1 MEEPVRYCRFA
12 SCPSTAGDPVDT
24 FISEEHS
31 RTVKQVLRRALALFA
46 MLAITTGGWAECA
59 GWQATPEARMACCV
73 DGDSCPMHQ
82 SAAPVSDST
91 AVVSQ
96 AEADS
101 CCAASDGDDS
111 TPSSPNAAPTASM
124 ATLASP
130 LPLVA
135 LPTRTAFELWRALTP
150 LPGTQVP
157 KHLLLSVFLI

>member
-1 MEEPVRYCRFA
+1 MIHAV
-12 SCPSTAGDPVDT
+12 
-24 FISEEHS
+24 
-31 RTVKQVLRRALALFA
+31 
-46 MLAITTGGWAECA
+46 AIVTMVAIGTGAWAECA
-59 GWQATPEARMACCV
+59 GWQATPEARMACCIE
-73 DGDSCPMHQ
+73 GDSCPMHK

-111 TPSSPNAAPTASM
+111 TPSSPNSAPTASLS
-124 ATLASP
+124 TLASP
-130 LPLVA
+130 IPLVV
-135 LPTRTAFELWRALTP
+135 LPTRTAFEFWRALTP